1 MSQVTWTSDGFGE
14 EEPYST
20 QAEGE
25 EDPVY
30 STDAI
35 GEEDPVTKPWYEEP
49 WYTTEA
55 IGEEGPEEPAF
66 DTATVKDP
74 FGAF

>member
-1 MSQVTWTSDGFGE
+1 MSKVTWTSDGFGE

-20 QAEGE
+20 DAIGE
-25 EDPVY
+25 EEPTY

-49 WYTTEA
+49 WYSTDA
-55 IGEEGPEEPAF
+55 LGEEGPVEPVIES
-66 DTATVKDP
+66 ATVKNP